1 MFECRIR
8 NFAVSSVALAL
19 AGTFTPIGAMAAQ
32 PADMGRTTLAPSIV
46 AGSSM
51 NASPNMAT
59 VQPAQYR
66 RGYRFRRGPGY
77 RRYRGGRRWRNGRWI
92 GPAIGAGIAAL
103 IIGNSIAESRRRYR
117 NRWEECDDRYNS
129 FRWSDGTY
137 QPYGGGPRRL
147 CPYLRR

>member
-19 AGTFTPIGAMAAQ
+19 AGAFNPASALAAQ
-32 PADMGRTTLAPSIV
+32 PGPTGLTTFGPTIV
-46 AGSSM
+46 AGPTM
-51 NASPNMAT
+51 NVRPHGAT
-59 VQPAQYR
+59 VQRAQYR

-103 IIGNSIAESRRRYR
+103 IIGNSIARSKEVYR
-117 NRWEECDDRYNS
+117 SRWEECDDRYNS